1 VCLKIIKS
9 KTQQTKAAIRC
20 TPISKTVS
28 IPSELFAGGYITDA
42 TYLWAEGR
50 AEWSPLSAIPELH
63 SALSSSAAQSGGGS
77 QAASAGGGPKPAE
90 ATPPDVDEELEK
102 WKREVEAAEE
112 EVKRKKKGYVEKE
125 KSPEAPVTGGDPER
139 PSTPPEGEREFTDDD
154 GTVYAWDDKRRAW
167 VPKEGLKE
175 YNPEEMVF
183 VPEEEVIPS
192 LPPPADPEKEGDSPD
207 EEAPQKVWRCL
218 NVHVFQ
224 LLQPLWQSSRSSFI

>member
-1 VCLKIIKS
+1 
-9 KTQQTKAAIRC
+9 
-20 TPISKTVS
+20 
-28 IPSELFAGGYITDA
+28 
-42 TYLWAEGR
+42 
-50 AEWSPLSAIPELH
+50 
-63 SALSSSAAQSGGGS
+63 
-77 QAASAGGGPKPAE
+77 
-90 ATPPDVDEELEK
+90 VDEELEK

-125 KSPEAPVTGGDPER
+125 EAPEAPVTGGDPER

-192 LPPPADPEKEGDSPD
+192 LPPPADLEKEGDSPD
-207 EEAPQKVWRCL
+207 EEAPQKVWSCL
-218 NVHVFQ
+218 KFHVIQ
-224 LLQPLWQSSRSSFI
+224 LMSISLAMESFFFVPRIV